1 METLNGKELAE
12 ARKRARG
19 IRVRNIRRRIAYGA
33 TVMVAVFSGAILF
46 RSLEQQTGSTATVTS
61 SVTRS
66 DDGESSDGLSSL
78 ANQVASAFGD
88 DGEEEG
94 SASTSTTVA
103 PSTTTVTPPTTTV
116 TPPTTTT
123 APLTTSQS

>member
-1 METLNGKELAE
+1 
-12 ARKRARG
+12 
-19 IRVRNIRRRIAYGA
+19 
-33 TVMVAVFSGAILF
+33 MVAVFSGAILF